1 MVAGF
6 LLIGAHVLRAK
17 ILPQWSAWLL
27 LIGTLALVGANDQNA
42 QVLFIVLIGPVRR
55 GRAGLSDATFG
66 LGGYKVEKAINF
78 PTGGGSGFSDGTAG
92 GECESWSDC
101 ILVRYSGENGAVGMG
116 IALAAGVAAA
126 LSVALMIRLLLLGD
140 DPKHLSSDGFR
151 GDHG

>member
-1 MVAGF
+1 MKTAAS
-6 LLIGAHVLRAK
+6 I
-17 ILPQWSAWLL
+17 
-27 LIGTLALVGANDQNA
+27 LVGVVVAA
-42 QVLFIVLIGPVRR
+42 LL
-55 GRAGLSDATFG
+55 
-66 LGGYKVEKAINF
+66 F
-78 PTGGGSGFSDGTAG
+78 PTGGGSGLSDGTAG

>member
-1 MVAGF
+1 MPLF
-6 LLIGAHVLRAK
+6 RA
-17 ILPQWSAWLL
+17 LGPHFAMEC
-27 LIGTLALVGANDQNA
+27 GPGVDQNA
-42 QVLFIVLIGPVRR
+42 GSSNEHGQIRNWSKVGKRR
-55 GRAGLSDATFG
+55 
-66 LGGYKVEKAINF
+66 VELKPAASILVGVVVAALLF